1 MYSIKKQD
9 NYLLYYDK
17 VCKKSEGLVEK
28 LLKGEYEARE
38 TLQEKRDRVVKLIE
52 VEGKKYVLKKEKGRG
67 ILDIFLKSRGRVT
80 LHNSILLREK
90 GFKNAY
96 DVRVAVEK
104 KSRFGVSE
112 SFFLAD
118 YIEGEDVTSKDYS
131 EVMELLAKLH
141 SLGHYHG
148 DAKPKNFIKTDRGI
162 VLIDSRLKKKF
173 TWIGICKDVVRFQ
186 KRTSEYLDLN
196 KYFKGYKKHLGYYL
210 AIALVYKKELIN
222 GADIIKEVL

>member
-1 MYSIKKQD
+1 MYSMKRQD
-9 NYLLYYDK
+9 NYLLYYNELY
-17 VCKKSEGLVEK
+17 KKSEELVEK
-28 LLKGEYEARE
+28 LLKDEYEVRE
-38 TLQEKRDRVVKLIE
+38 ILQEKTDRVVKLIE

-67 ILDIFLKSRGRVT
+67 ILDVFFKSRGKMT

-96 DVRVAVEK
+96 DVKAAAEK
-104 KSRFGVSE
+104 KSWFGISE
-112 SFFLAD
+112 SYFLTD
-118 YIEGEDVTSKDYS
+118 YIEGREVTSEDYS

-148 DAKPKNFIKTDRGI
+148 DAKPKNFIKTERGI
-162 VLIDSRLKKKF
+162 VLIDSKLKRKI

-186 KRTSEYLDLN
+186 RRTSECLDLN
-196 KYFKGYKKHLGYYL
+196 KYFKGYKKRLGYYL

-222 GADIIKEVL
+222 GVDIISEVL